1 MTTSSRPSASGH
13 FNARAMTAD
22 RPVCSD
28 ENSER
33 LTVVV
38 LTYNRVDQVLD
49 TLAKLAALPDRF
61 DIVAVDNASS
71 DGTAARIAAAFPF
84 ITLVVAPANLG
95 AAGRNLGVAHVRT
108 EYVAFCDDDAWW
120 APGSLSRAVEI
131 LDAAPRVAVLNARI
145 LVGAQGAPDETCE
158 RMRDSPLRSEVL
170 PAPALVGYMACACV
184 FRTDV
189 FRQVGGY
196 EARLFIGGE
205 ETLVALDVLSEG
217 HEIIYID
224 ELIVHHHPS
233 PIRDSAQRRRLL
245 ARNAAWVAWM
255 RLPLTEALR
264 ETRNAFRIIRTERS
278 TSSDLRVFLA
288 GIAWALRKRRLIGE
302 PVKRMLQRI
311 RKDDERYAA
320 RGLDA
325 PTSFRS
331 THIE

>member
-1 MTTSSRPSASGH
+1 MTTSSRPSVSGH
-13 FNARAMTAD
+13 FNARAMTAE
-22 RPVCSD
+22 RAVRSD
-28 ENSER
+28 EKPAR

-38 LTYNRVDQVLD
+38 LTYNRADQVLD

-61 DIVAVDNASS
+61 DIVAVDNAST
-71 DGTAARIAAAFPF
+71 DGTTARIAAAFPF

-95 AAGRNLGVAHVRT
+95 AAGRNLGVAHVST

-120 APGSLSRAVEI
+120 DPGSLSRAVEI

-158 RMRDSPLRSEVL
+158 RMRESPLRSEVM
-170 PAPALVGYMACACV
+170 PAPALIGYLACACV
-184 FRTDV
+184 FRTEV

-205 ETLVALDVLSEG
+205 ETLVALDVLSAG

-233 PIRDSAQRRRLL
+233 PFRDSAQRRRLL

-255 RLPLTEALR
+255 RLPLPEALR
-264 ETRNAFRIIRTERS
+264 ETRNAFRIIRTEHS

-288 GIAWALRKRRLIGE
+288 GIAWALGKRRVI
-302 PVKRMLQRI
+302 PQRVQDM
-311 RKDDERYAA
+311 RQRVRQDDA
-320 RGLDA
+320 RHATDISESA
-325 PTSFRS
+325 SFRS
-331 THIE
+331 TRIE